1 MEAGVHEGWCGGIW
15 ESLAGTERQVVVDM
29 AVVVL
34 GFPSLVLTPA
44 VSYLW
49 RKGVYLG
56 SWFGASQ
63 RKAGGAPSVL
73 LSREAAAWQW
83 QSEPGSREAGPNAG
97 FCHQPS
103 RKKWLLRASK
113 CPPWSRGLPK
123 ACLLYVP
130 CTGSVH
136 PLSVIDLCWSS
147 VVRMP

>member
-34 GFPSLVLTPA
+34 GFPSLVLNPA

-63 RKAGGAPSVL
+63 CKAGGPPRSCCPVRL
-73 LSREAAAWQW
+73 LH
-83 QSEPGSREAGPNAG
+83 GSG
-97 FCHQPS
+97 
-103 RKKWLLRASK
+103 RASQEAERLD
-113 CPPWSRGLPK
+113 PMRASVTSRLARSGF
-123 ACLLYVP
+123 
-130 CTGSVH
+130 
-136 PLSVIDLCWSS
+136 
-147 VVRMP
+147 